1 MPFLFIRND
10 ITKIQADAIVNPTNC
25 SLMQGSGTSRAIY
38 LAAGEQLLARACAR
52 IGSCPLGKAVITKG
66 FHLPARYIIHAS
78 GPVWQDGRHGEEQIL
93 YNTYIESLKLA
104 RKRRLKSIAFPLL
117 SSGSYGYPK
126 DRALPVA
133 VSAINSFLAE
143 HEMTVYLIL
152 YDFDSFTVS
161 QKYLTSVK
169 EYIDAHYIAAHHKA
183 YCSPSIQNTRKSNSD
198 RFLKRQAAAAH
209 ASLPPPPASMPA
221 KERTRLLDNIMD
233 HMGETFSQ
241 MLMRLIDERGMTDPE
256 VYHRANIDRKLFSKI
271 RTKPSYT
278 PAKKTVLAFAVA
290 LGLSLDETKD
300 LLKTA
305 GYSLSESVKFDVILC
320 FFLEQKIY
328 DILEINEMLF
338 YYDQPL
344 LGG

>member
-66 FHLPARYIIHAS
+66 FHLPARYIIHAA

-143 HEMTVYLIL
+143 HEMTVYLVL
-152 YDFDSFTVS
+152 YDFDSFAVS
-161 QKYLTSVK
+161 QKYLPAVK

-183 YCSPSIQNTRKSNSD
+183 YYPPSI
-198 RFLKRQAAAAH
+198 
-209 ASLPPPPASMPA
+209 
-221 KERTRLLDNIMD
+221 
-233 HMGETFSQ
+233 
-241 MLMRLIDERGMTDPE
+241 
-256 VYHRANIDRKLFSKI
+256 
-271 RTKPSYT
+271 
-278 PAKKTVLAFAVA
+278 
-290 LGLSLDETKD
+290 
-300 LLKTA
+300 
-305 GYSLSESVKFDVILC
+305 
-320 FFLEQKIY
+320 
-328 DILEINEMLF
+328 
-338 YYDQPL
+338 
-344 LGG
+344 